1 MKSLPMV
8 WREAEGLWP
17 DKIALI
23 TDGEELSYRELAR
36 RIRRVSN
43 ELIRQWDVRPG
54 HVVALLSPNS
64 VEFVVSYF
72 AVTAIAGIVHPVD
85 ERLKPEEIRF
95 LLEDSGAR
103 CAIVHQALWSKFS
116 TVWKTLPALEQVLAI
131 GDVEATAHVECFDT
145 WVNRP
150 ADPGDL
156 GNLEMTPVP
165 EAIAEFMYTSGTIG
179 KPKGAMRSHAN
190 ARAASGNARRAF
202 GYRHED
208 VIAIVMPLSH
218 SSALVSQMLPMIE
231 VGGTAVLVERFD
243 AVDLLARIRKRT
255 VTCFRA
261 VPATFKMLMVYPEF
275 HADYLPSLRLL
286 MNSSAA
292 IESQTHLA
300 IKERFPSVELVNSY
314 GLTEAS
320 TCTILSDAIALEHPD
335 SIGVPIPGVEM
346 AVMDDEGC
354 PVKEG
359 LTGEIWVRG
368 PHVCLGYHRLP
379 TETEALFASR
389 GWLKTGD
396 MGHKDSQ
403 GLFYFHGRKVD
414 VINCGGRKYAPVE
427 VEQCIL
433 ELRDVA
439 EVAVLGVPHR
449 VLGQVAKAYVV
460 FRDRA
465 TGDLKAVTRHCAR
478 SLPSHK
484 VPFFIE
490 AVDALPRNS
499 LGKMLHRELKAEP
512 QDALHRVSQNG

>member
-1 MKSLPMV
+1 MNTLPMV
-8 WREAEGLWP
+8 WSEAERLWP

-23 TDGEELSYRELAR
+23 TDKEELTYRELAR

-54 HVVALLSPNS
+54 HVVALLAPNS

-72 AVTAIAGIVHPVD
+72 AVTANAGIVHPID

-116 TVWKTLPALEQVLAI
+116 TVWKLLPALEQVLAI
-131 GDVEATAHVECFDT
+131 GDVEATANVECFDT
-145 WVNRP
+145 WVNQP
-150 ADPGDL
+150 ANPCDPQELAMSPAAD
-156 GNLEMTPVP
+156 T
-165 EAIAEFMYTSGTIG
+165 IAEFMYTSGTIG

-243 AVDLLARIRKRT
+243 AVDLLARIRRRT

-300 IKERFPSVELVNSY
+300 IKERFPNVELVNSY

-320 TCTILSDAIALEHPD
+320 TCTILSDTIALEHPD
-335 SIGVPIPGVEM
+335 SIGVSIPGVEM

-354 PVKEG
+354 SVEDG

-379 TETEALFASR
+379 VETEALFAPG

-433 ELRDVA
+433 ELKDVA
-439 EVAVLGVPHR
+439 EVAVIGVPHR

-499 LGKMLHRELKAEP
+499 LGKMLHRELKTKP
-512 QDALHRVSQNG
+512 HTVVHRN

>member
-1 MKSLPMV
+1 MNTLPMV
-8 WREAEGLWP
+8 WSEAERLWP
-17 DKIALI
+17 EKIGLVTEREQLTYA
-23 TDGEELSYRELAR
+23 ELAR
-36 RIRRVSN
+36 RIRRLSC
-43 ELIRQWDVRPG
+43 ELVRQWEVRPG
-54 HVVALLSPNS
+54 EVVGLLAPNS
-64 VEFVVSYF
+64 AEFVLSYF

-95 LLEDSGAR
+95 LLKDSGAR
-103 CAIVHQALWSKFS
+103 FAIVHQALWQKFAS
-116 TVWKTLPALEQVLAI
+116 VWSTLPALERVLAI
-131 GDVEATAHVECFDT
+131 GDVEATTQVECFAR

-150 ADPGDL
+150 ADH
-156 GNLEMTPVP
+156 GNLEELARLPAPDT
-165 EAIAEFMYTSGTIG
+165 IAEFMYTSGTIG

-202 GYRHED
+202 GYRHDD

-218 SSALVSQMLPMIE
+218 SSALVSQMLPMVE

-243 AVDLLARIRKRT
+243 AVNLLARIREQT

-261 VPATFKMLMVYPEF
+261 VPTTFKMLMVYPEF
-275 HADYLPSLRLL
+275 DADHLPSLRLL

-292 IESQTHLA
+292 IESRTHLD
-300 IKERFPSVELVNSY
+300 IKSRFPEVDLVNSY

-320 TCTILSDAIALEHPD
+320 TCTILTDAMAGEHPD

-346 AVMDDEGC
+346 SVVDDAGCAVDDGIE
-354 PVKEG
+354 
-359 LTGEIWVRG
+359 GEIWVRG
-368 PHVCLGYHRLP
+368 PHVCHGYHRLP
-379 TETEALFASR
+379 AETDALFAPG
-389 GWLKTGD
+389 GWLRTGD

-403 GLFYFHGRKVD
+403 GLFYFHCRKVD
-414 VINCGGRKYAPVE
+414 VINCGGRKYAPAE

-433 ELRDVA
+433 ELKEVA

-460 FRDRA
+460 FRVRA

-478 SLPSHK
+478 FLPSHK

-490 AVDALPRNS
+490 SVETLPKNS
-499 LGKMLHRELKAEP
+499 LGKMLHRELKREP
-512 QDALHRVSQNG
+512 QAALPSN

>member
-1 MKSLPMV
+1 MTSLPMV

-17 DKIALI
+17 EKIALI
-23 TDGEELSYRELAR
+23 TDRQELTYRELAAH
-36 RIRRVSN
+36 IRRLSN
-43 ELIRQWDVRPG
+43 ALVCQWNVRPG
-54 HVVALLSPNS
+54 DVVALLAPNS
-64 VEFVVSYF
+64 AEFVLSYF

-103 CAIVHQALWSKFS
+103 FAIVHQALWSKFS
-116 TVWKTLPALEQVLAI
+116 TVWKTLPAVEQVLAI
-131 GDVEATAHVECFDT
+131 GDVEATSNVDCFDT

-156 GNLEMTPVP
+156 ANMDMTPATD
-165 EAIAEFMYTSGTIG
+165 AIAEFMYTSGTIG

-218 SSALVSQMLPMIE
+218 SSALVSQMLPMVE

-243 AVDLLARIRKRT
+243 AVDLLARIRDQT

-275 HADYLPSLRLL
+275 DADHLPSLRLL

-292 IESQTHLA
+292 IESQTHLD
-300 IKERFPSVELVNSY
+300 IKARFPEVELVNSY

-320 TCTILSDAIALEHPD
+320 TCTILSDAIAREHPD

-346 AVMDDEGC
+346 AIMDDEEC
-354 PVKEG
+354 PVEEG

-368 PHVCLGYHRLP
+368 PHVCHGYHHLP
-379 TETEALFASR
+379 AETDALFAPG
-389 GWLKTGD
+389 GWLRTGD
-396 MGHKDSQ
+396 MGHKDAQ

-427 VEQCIL
+427 VERCIL
-433 ELRDVA
+433 EFKDVA

-490 AVDALPRNS
+490 SVEALPRNS
-499 LGKMLHRELKAEP
+499 LGKMLHRELKRE
-512 QDALHRVSQNG
+512 SQAVLRSH